1 MERHLRNNYFLLIK
15 IVGIVALIGRSV
27 ILFRN
32 HVSKAGLAAF
42 VGALF
47 LLFAVARE
55 QYLDNR
61 KKVIWLLGELATA
74 VAGTILIPELGV
86 YLLAIMFL
94 DLAGEYQ
101 TVYYLGSYVILIVA
115 YKMEVN
121 IGFVFVVVTLL
132 MVIYYQHYKV
142 IHWYRKTSQENALAE
157 SRLKSDIEHSNLV
170 HKDEMKQS
178 RLRHEN
184 ELLEEKGRISQAL
197 HDKLGH
203 SINGSLYKLE
213 AVKVLMQKDP
223 QQSEKILQ
231 EVIDNLRGS
240 MDEIRVIIRNE
251 RPDKKRMAMKS
262 LQALCTECEEQYNI
276 KTELQIEAEDKVIP
290 ENIWEIILDNTFE
303 AVTNALKYSGCT
315 QITITIQALGEVV
328 RATIMDNGKGAKTI
342 DEGMGISGMKTRVR
356 KVKGYIDIESE
367 NGFRINMILPIGKK
381 TEEKDG
387 TN

>member
-1 MERHLRNNYFLLIK
+1 MERHVRNNYFLLVK
-15 IVGIVALIGRSV
+15 TLGTVALIGRSV
-27 ILFRN
+27 ILFQNRI
-32 HVSKAGLAAF
+32 SQAGLTAF

-47 LLFAVARE
+47 LLFTVAEEHFKADRRAVFC
-55 QYLDNR
+55 
-61 KKVIWLLGELATA
+61 LLGEMATS
-74 VAGTILIPELGV
+74 I
-86 YLLAIMFL
+86 
-94 DLAGEYQ
+94 
-101 TVYYLGSYVILIVA
+101 
-115 YKMEVN
+115 
-121 IGFVFVVVTLL
+121 VVTLL
-132 MVIYYQHYKV
+132 LPELGLLFIAISYLDLVGRFSTLYYFGVYALVAVAYRLGQDMGFLAVVATLLIVIYYQHYRV
-142 IHWYRKTSQENALAE
+142 IGWYQAANQENALAE
-157 SRLKSDIEHSNLV
+157 SRLKSDIEHNNLA
-170 HKDEMKQS
+170 HKDELKQS

-213 AVKVLMQKDP
+213 AVKVLMNKDP
-223 QQSEKILQ
+223 EQSEKILQ

-262 LQALCTECEEQYNI
+262 LHALCAECEEQYNI
-276 KTELQIEAEDKVIP
+276 RTTLEIEAEDKEIP

-303 AVTNALKYSGCT
+303 AVTNALKYSQCT
-315 QITITIQALGEVV
+315 EIAIKIQALGEVV
-328 RATIMDNGKGAKTI
+328 RATIKDNGRGAETF
-342 DEGMGISGMKTRVR
+342 DEGMGISGMKARVR

-367 NGFRINMILPIGKK
+367 NGFSINMILPIGKK